1 MKNATAT
8 SHGRSR
14 LVETDGGREEAWAG
28 LKKIPGRW
36 KALPKYIHSHFA
48 QDIERHEQTLWL

>member
-14 LVETDGGREEAWAG
+14 LVEADGGRDEAWAG
-28 LKKIPGRW
+28 LKKIPGQW
-36 KALPKYIHSHFA
+36 SALPIFMA
-48 QDIERHEQTLWL
+48 FRHVQVIPQHY